1 MWAGRLGNMLICR
14 RHADEQHDIS
24 GRATKDMHIV
34 IVDTSRV
41 VLKVVAGLLEPQGH
55 NVDVFTDSQAALD
68 FVTYTPTVRVLITS
82 LEVRPLSGLE
92 LCWSA
97 RLIAETNRPL
107 YVITMSSARN
117 SRNLAEALDSGADDF
132 IEKPPGAEELHAR
145 MRAADR
151 LTTMQSELIR
161 LAETDP
167 LTGLLNRRAFLQRVR
182 DAADRVG
189 NHGDMSA
196 ILVDIDHFK
205 RINDEYGHDVGDA
218 AIQSVCKTI
227 AEEGIV
233 GRLGGE
239 EFGIVLP
246 HRPVTDAEA
255 LASRLRRLVEAL
267 RIRGARTPIRLTC
280 SFGVSQWSEGDTIEA
295 MIKRA
300 DIALYEAKTTGRNRV
315 MSAAADLVLARAG

>member
-1 MWAGRLGNMLICR
+1 
-14 RHADEQHDIS
+14 
-24 GRATKDMHIV
+24 MHIV

-55 NVDVFTDSQAALD
+55 TVDVFTDSQVALD
-68 FVTYTPTVRVLITS
+68 FVTYTPTVRVMITS

-182 DAADRVG
+182 DASDRVG
-189 NHGDMSA
+189 KHGAMSA

-205 RINDEYGHDVGDA
+205 RINDEYGHDVGDT
-218 AIQSVCKTI
+218 AIQSVSRVI
-227 AEEGIV
+227 ADEGIV

-246 HRPVTDAEA
+246 YRSMADAEA
-255 LASRLRRLVEAL
+255 LASRLRLLVEAM

-280 SFGVSQWSEGDTIEA
+280 SFGVSEWTESDTIEA

-315 MSAAADLVLARAG
+315 ISAASDLLLARAG